1 MKIGM
6 NLLLWTDHV
15 AEAHRPTFER
25 LKSQGFDGVEIPLF
39 QLEAAH
45 YQQVGRWLDEAG
57 LERTAVTVRTVDD
70 NPASPDAGIRRAAIE
85 QNRRTIDCCT
95 AAGVKMLCG
104 PFHSA
109 LGHFTGAGPTED
121 ELSWSAD
128 TLRATAEYAQKAG
141 VVLALEF
148 LNRFECYLLNSA
160 DDLQRYVDRVD
171 HASCK
176 LMYDTFHA
184 HIEEKDTAAA
194 IRAGAK
200 DCVHVHISENDR
212 STPGRGQVDWKT
224 NFETLKAIGYDG
236 WLTIEAFGLALPAL
250 AAATKIWR
258 RMYDHE
264 EQLSQEGLA
273 FIRKNWTGR

>member
-15 AEAHRPTFER
+15 TEAHRPTLER
-25 LKSQGFDGVEIPLF
+25 LKSLGFDGVELPLF
-39 QLEAAH
+39 QLDPAH
-45 YQQVGRWLDEAG
+45 YQKVGRWLDELG
-57 LERTAVTVRTVDD
+57 LERTAVTVRTAAD
-70 NPASPDAGIRRAAIE
+70 NPASSDPAIRRAAAA
-85 QNRRTIDCCT
+85 QNRLAIDCAA
-95 AAGVKMLCG
+95 AAGATTLCG

-109 LGHFTGAGPTED
+109 LGHFSGAGPTDD
-121 ELSWSAD
+121 ERTWAAE
-128 TLRATAEYAQKAG
+128 TLRDSAEHAAKNK
-141 VVLALEF
+141 VMLALEF
-148 LNRFECYLLNSA
+148 LNRFECYLLNCA
-160 DDLQRYVDRVD
+160 ADLQAFVKQVD
-171 HASCK
+171 HPQCK

-200 DCVHVHISENDR
+200 DCIHVHISENDR

-224 NFETLKAIGYDG
+224 NFETIKATGYDG

-250 AAATKIWR
+250 AAATRIWR

-264 EQLSQEGLA
+264 EQLAEEGLA
-273 FIRKNWTGR
+273 FIRKNWAS